1 MRATFIFEY
10 LDLGIGGLLVCWA
23 GGVMYDGG
31 WHI

>member
-10 LDLGIGGLLVCWA
+10 LDLGIGGFLDFLGGLL
-23 GGVMYDGG
+23 YDGG